1 MRYTRIILIL
11 IIPISLFS
19 KKLEQHDDIETIIG
33 KTQKQFEKAS
43 DYQVTMKIELKV
55 PGFRMPKKKYKV
67 YFKQPNKLKIKSRGF
82 GMLPKTGIFTSPI
95 DNFDNLKNMRIVHS
109 TNNDNKVHIKGDVI
123 VDSLKLKMPNE
134 YAKLGFKPSVTV
146 VIDTIKFNQ
155 GDITNTTNGG
165 LEFIPTGQGYFKSDT
180 TGGMVIPYGSEASRW
195 PSPSI
200 GDTRW
205 NTDSNTLETWDGTQY
220 VLSAGSGG
228 TVSPEYMNELA
239 LQYTIILG

>member
-11 IIPISLFS
+11 LIPISLFS
-19 KKLEQHDDIETIIG
+19 GQLGKGDIETIIG

-109 TNNDNKVHIKGDVI
+109 INNDNKVYIKGC
-123 VDSLKLKMPNE
+123 LL
-134 YAKLGFKPSVTV
+134 YT
-146 VIDTIKFNQ
+146 
-155 GDITNTTNGG
+155 
-165 LEFIPTGQGYFKSDT
+165 SDAAD
-180 TGGMVIPYGSEASRW
+180 E
-195 PSPSI
+195 
-200 GDTRW
+200 
-205 NTDSNTLETWDGTQY
+205 
-220 VLSAGSGG
+220 
-228 TVSPEYMNELA
+228 
-239 LQYTIILG
+239 